1 MVQACVAQVAPV
13 ADELAVR
20 FYERMFELDPSSRAL
35 FSEDPAVQ
43 RVKFVAELR
52 ELVESISDFDVFVHR
67 TRELGAR
74 HRQYGASY
82 SHYRTSGVALLDA
95 LAHVL
100 GDAFAPE
107 LRDAWRLAHD
117 MVAESMMQGA
127 ADAATPSLR
136 RRPTDE

>member
-1 MVQACVAQVAPV
+1 MVQASFAQVVPA

-43 RVKFVAELR
+43 RVKFVAELSKI
-52 ELVESISDFDVFVHR
+52 VDSISEFDVFSHR
-67 TRELGAR
+67 TRELGAK

-100 GDAFAPE
+100 GEAFTPE
-107 LRDAWRLAHD
+107 LQDAWRLAHD
-117 MVAESMMQGA
+117 IVAESMMQGA
-127 ADAATPSLR
+127 ADAVTPGPGR
-136 RRPTDE
+136 RSRYE